1 MFIGSIYTIGQIAID
16 TLLLWI
22 TRGYVALCSDLDDLA
37 QRPEPPSL
45 NEYAQTTDENFDLLF
60 TLLAIFCLAGAYL
73 IVKQFFRRINIQRRV
88 LQRKVDQRT
97 QEIIHQKEE
106 LQLKSEELQKAYE
119 EIKVKNMAI
128 EEAFAHLSSSYEKM
142 ADLNREKDGM
152 MSVVAHDLRT
162 PLNNIEGLIQLVSM
176 DDNLNEEQKEYIA
189 KIRTVVGRG
198 NEMIRDLLDI
208 NKAKSMDPELK
219 IQSFTMVDFINNWKS
234 NFNKPLTAKNQ
245 SLKISG
251 KYKDLNMKT
260 DQGLLSRIMDNLM
273 SNAMKF
279 SDAGT
284 NVYLDIT
291 PVEEKVRITLR
302 DEGPGISAADQKKMF
317 KPFTRLSARPTAGE
331 HSNGLGLS
339 IIKSLTEQL
348 GGRII
353 VKSKLGSGT
362 AFEILIPQ
370 TAKKK
375 A

>member
-1 MFIGSIYTIGQIAID
+1 MFVSTIYTLWHIALD

-45 NEYAQTTDENFDLLF
+45 DEYARTTDENFDLLF
-60 TLLAIFCLAGAYL
+60 TLLAIFCLAGLYL
-73 IVKQFFRRINIQRRV
+73 IVKQFFRRINIQRKV

-97 QEIIHQKEE
+97 QEIIRQKEE
-106 LQLKSEELQKAYE
+106 LQTKSEELQKAYE
-119 EIKVKNMAI
+119 EIKIKNMAI
-128 EEAFAHLSSSYEKM
+128 EEAFAHLSTSYEKM

-208 NKAKSMDPELK
+208 NKAKSMDPQLK
-219 IQSFTMVDFINNWKS
+219 IQSFTMVDFITNWKS
-234 NFNKPLTAKNQ
+234 NFTKPLAAKNQ

-251 KYKDLNMKT
+251 KYKELNMKT

-279 SDAGT
+279 SDAGK

-302 DEGPGISAADQKKMF
+302 DEGPGISSADQKKMF

-370 TAKKK
+370 TAKNKT
-375 A
+375 